1 MSTTPL
7 RNGEAECIFC
17 GERAMTPDVPCSCE
31 EATRVRNLEKSA
43 AERAERARAKITKL
57 FRDSEGYREEIDD
70 AGLEALLYVADKMAD
85 GVIRKATVYVGWY
98 NKATLKHSK
107 KGISVKRTETL
118 EEEAK
123 DEDEE
128 E

>member
-17 GERAMTPDVPCSCE
+17 GERAMTPDVPCNCE
-31 EATRVRNLEKSA
+31 EAVRARYAEEKG
-43 AERAERARAKITKL
+43 ERARAKITKL
-57 FRDSEGYREEIDD
+57 FRDSEGYREEIDA
-70 AGLEALLYVADKMAD
+70 AGLEALFYIADKMAD

-98 NKATLKHSK
+98 NKATLKHGK